1 MSWEEISGSAAEKD
15 EPKHRNMTFF
25 LRVCVFKLSQ
35 PVLSCTDLPDSV
47 VHVKRQWEGGDKL
60 DCLMGKCPHFLTA
73 TRQSR
78 GTAPPALH
86 AGTNKARW
94 MSVSSH

>member
-25 LRVCVFKLSQ
+25 LRGCVFKLSQ

-47 VHVKRQWEGGDKL
+47 VHVKRQWEGGINWTAL
-60 DCLMGKCPHFLTA
+60 WENVHTLTA